1 MKTSTVITCLFG
13 ISLSL
18 SSRTIAATTPQ
29 PRASPAPDATKRF
42 KVLILGG
49 GVTGVI
55 AARTLHQNGIEDYA
69 IVEARSEL
77 GGRMQ
82 TKEFAGRIIEQG
94 PNWIQGTQEGN
105 GPANPIFTLANKHN
119 ISTQF
124 NDWFGSVCKSSLY
137 QKSLN
142 SSDCFRSSSYFWYIW
157 ICGFFGCIQWFF
169 WWLRY
174 YDCPW
179 GWVYDT

>member
-29 PRASPAPDATKRF
+29 PIASPAPDATKRF

-124 NDWFGSVCKSSLY
+124 NDWFGSVSTFDTSGSVDFLDVF
-137 QKSLN
+137 N
-142 SSDCFRSSSYFWYIW
+142 DSSDDFDTMTVLGGEFMIHSCTYSLERTD
-157 ICGFFGCIQWFF
+157 GVFFFF
-169 WWLRY
+169 
-174 YDCPW
+174 
-179 GWVYDT
+179 